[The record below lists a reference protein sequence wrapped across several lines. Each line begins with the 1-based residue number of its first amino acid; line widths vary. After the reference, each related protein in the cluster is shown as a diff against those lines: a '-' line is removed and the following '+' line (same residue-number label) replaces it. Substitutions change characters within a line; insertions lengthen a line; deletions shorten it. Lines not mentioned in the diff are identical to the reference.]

1 MIPIG
6 DTRLCLSKPVDTPH
20 GATNG
25 GGKRR
30 RNGGVMRHPECSQRA
45 TPGPEICANTSVER
59 KASSSTKSRLL
70 CNQCCN
76 ERRLEQGEREL
87 TASKWRELVEQEAFS
102 RKAVGSMWHGT
113 SRTQSV
119 ETFHQQKKLGPD
131 RFRQLQNVSGEVE
144 QTAGGNMRRRT
155 GRSSSLSRTTATSA
169 SEVC

>member
-1 MIPIG
+1 MSQQ
-6 DTRLCLSKPVDTPH
+6 TRGHTAWS
-20 GATNG
+20 NEW
-25 GGKRR
+25 RR
-30 RNGGVMRHPECSQRA
+30 KAKKKWWSYAPSRVQSASH
-45 TPGPEICANTSVER
+45 TGPWICANTSVER